1 MTTEKNIE
9 NRKVGNNIKQ
19 LKIET
24 IKNCLLA
31 RGLIYQK
38 YLQRLHQ
45 SNHQKKN
52 LPKKSLDLYQI

>member
-1 MTTEKNIE
+1 MTTEKNLE
-9 NRKVGNNIKQ
+9 NRKVGINIKQ

-38 YLQRLHQ
+38 YLQHLHQ
-45 SNHQKKN
+45 SNHQKESQT
-52 LPKKSLDLYQI
+52 KKQLG